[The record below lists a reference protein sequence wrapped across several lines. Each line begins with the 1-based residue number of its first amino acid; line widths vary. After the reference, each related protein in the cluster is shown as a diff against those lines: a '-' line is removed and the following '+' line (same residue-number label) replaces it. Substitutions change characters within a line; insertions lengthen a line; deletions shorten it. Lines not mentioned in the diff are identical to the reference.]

1 MSNLLKFGIPKGSL
15 EEATID
21 LFKQAGW
28 TVKTSSRSYFP
39 GIDDDEM
46 KCSLIR
52 PQEMGRYVE
61 RGTIDV
67 GIAGRDW
74 VRENDSD
81 VVEVCEMVYS
91 KVSRRPVRWVLVV
104 GQESKVQ
111 KPEDL
116 AGCTISTE
124 LVEFTKRYFAER
136 NIPVTVEFSWG
147 ATEAKVV
154 EGLCDAIVEVT
165 ETGSTIKA
173 NNLRIVC
180 DLMTSVPVMIANKTA
195 WTDPWKR
202 AKIEQIATLLQSA
215 LRAEGMVGP
224 EDERA
229 GRPYRGDHLGA
240 AESEESDCITPLQ
253 VRLGLHREYP
263 AGKGSPP
270 DHPRTAASRRPGDCR
285 ISADQDYLIAP
296 RIEAGRLCAACK
308 KPRQVFPPGLC
319 RRQS

>member
-1 MSNLLKFGIPKGSL
+1 MSNILKFGIPKGSL
-15 EEATID
+15 EEATVD

-28 TVKTSSRSYFP
+28 SLGISSRSYFP
-39 GIDDDEM
+39 TIDDEEM

-74 VRENDSD
+74 VRENDSQ

-104 GQESKVQ
+104 GPDSPVQ

-165 ETGSTIKA
+165 ETGSTIRA

-180 DLMTSVPVMIANKTA
+180 DLMSSVPVMIANRAA
-195 WTDPWKR
+195 WNDPWKR
-202 AKIEQIATLLQSA
+202 TKIEQVGTMLQSA
-215 LRAEGMVGP
+215 LSAEGMVGLKMN
-224 EDERA
+224 A
-229 GRPYRGDHLGA
+229 
-240 AESEESDCITPLQ
+240 
-253 VRLGLHREYP
+253 P
-263 AGKGSPP
+263 A
-270 DHPRTAASRRPGDCR
+270 D
-285 ISADQDYLIAP
+285 
-296 RIEAGRLCAACK
+296 RIEAIIAILPSLK
-308 KPRQVFPPGLC
+308 NPTVSHLYQSDWVSIESILPEKQVRQIIPALMKIGAQGIVEYPL
-319 RRQS
+319 SKII